1 MLTDKDQQL
10 KKMQNY
16 LSEYQNQTQL
26 LKGQVDSIQKS
37 KAQLVNQV
45 QEKLNEGVEHNKRL
59 LEQQMQQ

>member
-1 MLTDKDQQL
+1 
-10 KKMQNY
+10 MQNY

-59 LEQQMQQ
+59 LEQQM